1 VYALLRRVKRGGTE
15 TWSGVGGDY
24 SGISAPVRFASICID
39 VSPERPY
46 EPDRA
51 IVPTSHL
58 AFRHA
63 CPSVHLSPF
72 GHSPQ
77 TDPIVLPASPTSAWE
92 HLRNGRVRILWLVL
106 GALLLVSA
114 VPIGLYH
121 RQVLQLSQD
130 KLVDTENVQQTD
142 LTRSLAQ
149 EIQFFESNLTQQLV
163 SERQILALTGL
174 IDNVEDPIEQA
185 KVTRLLENF
194 LDSNRNTFIYLT
206 AVGKSGK
213 GTSASQGNFRAEQD
227 PFVAKALQSAF
238 VTCLQS
244 RQGQMAKF
252 RSDPLALAPDDR
264 PAFVIAV
271 PLKDINDN
279 FTGMLAA
286 VVSLDPILHRLQD
299 ASVRGRTVFVVDHYG
314 HIVAHPDTKHFVP
327 GADASAN
334 SKLVAQ
340 VMALPQELRN
350 TETIRFTEPGKK
362 RPVEM
367 IGTYSTFPEVNWAV
381 IAERSLDHARADAG
395 VPELNRQALAFVT
408 VVILFAILFGYFF
421 AVGISKPI
429 RGLAASTRAISRGEF
444 HQRTQ
449 VRGAAEISE
458 LAENF
463 NKMAGDIEEY
473 IERLKEAAE
482 ENRELF
488 LGSIRM
494 LAAAIDEKDPY
505 TRGHSG
511 RVAKYSTLIG
521 QELGLPTDEL
531 DKLKISA
538 LLHDVGKIGV
548 EDRVLKKPG
557 ALTPEEFELMKQHT
571 VKGANIMRPVSQLKE
586 MLPGIELHHEHMDGR
601 GYPYGLQGPQIP
613 LMARIIGVADTLDAM
628 TTNRPYQNAMDLD
641 FALTRIKS
649 LAGAKFDIVI
659 VNALE
664 STVNSGKLRLS
675 AVEVHV

>member
-1 VYALLRRVKRGGTE
+1 MSAKIAS
-15 TWSGVGGDY
+15 TW
-24 SGISAPVRFASICID
+24 
-39 VSPERPY
+39 
-46 EPDRA
+46 DRIRA
-51 IVPTSHL
+51 
-58 AFRHA
+58 
-63 CPSVHLSPF
+63 
-72 GHSPQ
+72 
-77 TDPIVLPASPTSAWE
+77 
-92 HLRNGRVRILWLVL
+92 GRVRILWLVL
-106 GALLLVSA
+106 GAMLLISA

-130 KLVDTENVQQTD
+130 KLLDTELVQQTD
-142 LTRSLAQ
+142 LTRSLAR
-149 EIQFFESNLTQQLV
+149 EIQLFEANLTQQLI
-163 SERQILALTGL
+163 SERQILEVMDLS
-174 IDNVEDPIEQA
+174 DNVEDPVAEP
-185 KVTRLLENF
+185 KVTYLLKSF
-194 LDSNRNTFIYLT
+194 ADSNRETFLYLT

-213 GTSASQGNFRAEQD
+213 GTVASQGNYRADQD
-227 PFVAKALQSAF
+227 PFVNKALQRAF
-238 VTCLQS
+238 AASMQS
-244 RQGQMAKF
+244 VKF
-252 RSDPLALAPDDR
+252 RSDPLALAPDNR

-286 VVSLDPILHRLQD
+286 VVSLEPILRRLQD

-327 GADASAN
+327 GTDVSAE
-334 SKLVAQ
+334 KLVEQ
-340 VMALPQELRN
+340 VRALPQDLRS
-350 TETIRFTEPGKK
+350 TATIRFTQKEKN
-362 RPVEM
+362 RSVEM

-381 IAERSLDHARADAG
+381 IAERSLKQARADAG
-395 VPELNRQALAFVT
+395 VNELNRQALAFVT
-408 VVILFAILFGYFF
+408 VVILAAILLGYFF
-421 AVGISKPI
+421 AVGISGPI

-444 HQRTQ
+444 HQRSA
-449 VRGAAEISE
+449 VRGASEISE

-488 LGSIRM
+488 IGSIRM

-511 RVAKYSTLIG
+511 RVAKYSMLIG
-521 QELGLPTDEL
+521 QELGLSDQDL
-531 DKLKISA
+531 DKLRVAA

-557 ALTPEEFELMKQHT
+557 SLTPEEFDLMKQHT

-586 MLPGIELHHEHMDGR
+586 MLPGIELHHEHIDGR
-601 GYPYGLQGPQIP
+601 GYPYGLQGQQIP

-628 TTNRPYQNAMDLD
+628 TTNRPYQSAMDIE
-641 FALTRIKS
+641 FALNRIKS
-649 LAGAKFDIVI
+649 LTGSKFDAVV

-664 STVNSGKLRLS
+664 SAINSGKLRLS
-675 AVEVHV
+675 AVEVTV

>member
-1 VYALLRRVKRGGTE
+1 MTL
-15 TWSGVGGDY
+15 
-24 SGISAPVRFASICID
+24 
-39 VSPERPY
+39 
-46 EPDRA
+46 
-51 IVPTSHL
+51 
-58 AFRHA
+58 
-63 CPSVHLSPF
+63 
-72 GHSPQ
+72 
-77 TDPIVLPASPTSAWE
+77 SPTSVWE
-92 HLRNGRVRILWLVL
+92 RLRTGRIRILWLVL

-114 VPIGLYH
+114 LPIGLYH
-121 RQVLQLSQD
+121 RQVLHLSQD
-130 KLVDTENVQQTD
+130 KLVDTERVQQSD

-174 IDNVEDPIEQA
+174 INSIEDPVEQP

-194 LDSNRNTFIYLT
+194 VDSNRNTFIYLT

-227 PFVAKALQSAF
+227 PFVAKALQRAF

-244 RQGQMAKF
+244 QQTQVVKF
-252 RSDPLALAPDDR
+252 RSDPLALAPDNR

-286 VVSLDPILHRLQD
+286 VVSLDTILHRLQD
-299 ASVRGRTVFVVDHYG
+299 ASVRGRDVFVVDHLG

-327 GADASAN
+327 GADASSN

-340 VMALPQELRN
+340 VIALPQELRN
-350 TETIRFTEPGKK
+350 TETVRFTEPGKK
-362 RPVEM
+362 RPIEM

-381 IAERSLDHARADAG
+381 IAQRSLDHAEADAG
-395 VPELNRQALAFVT
+395 VTELNRQALAFVT
-408 VVILFAILFGYFF
+408 VVVLVAILFGYFF
-421 AVGISKPI
+421 AVGISGPI

-444 HQRTQ
+444 HQRSP

-521 QELGLPTDEL
+521 QELGLSTEEL

-628 TTNRPYQNAMDLD
+628 TTNRPYQTAMDLD
-641 FALTRIKS
+641 YALTRIKS
-649 LAGAKFDIVI
+649 LAGAKFDLVI

-664 STVNSGKLRLS
+664 STVITGKLRLS

>member
-1 VYALLRRVKRGGTE
+1 MASKLSTLWARLR
-15 TWSGVGGDY
+15 S
-24 SGISAPVRFASICID
+24 
-39 VSPERPY
+39 
-46 EPDRA
+46 
-51 IVPTSHL
+51 
-58 AFRHA
+58 
-63 CPSVHLSPF
+63 
-72 GHSPQ
+72 
-77 TDPIVLPASPTSAWE
+77 
-92 HLRNGRVRILWLVL
+92 GRVRILWLVL

-114 VPIGLYH
+114 LPIGLYH
-121 RQVLQLSQD
+121 RQVLELSQE
-130 KLVDTENVQQTD
+130 KLVDTERVQQTE

-163 SERQILALTGL
+163 SQRQILALTGL
-174 IDNVEDPIEQA
+174 IDNVEDPIAEP
-185 KVTRLLENF
+185 KVTRLLGNF
-194 LDSNRNTFIYLT
+194 VDSNRNTFVYLT

-227 PFVAKALQSAF
+227 PFVAKALQRAF
-238 VTCLQS
+238 VWCMQS
-244 RQGQMAKF
+244 GEF
-252 RSDPLALAPDDR
+252 RSDPLALAPNNR

-271 PLKDINDN
+271 PLTDFNNN
-279 FTGMLAA
+279 FSGMLAA
-286 VVSLDPILHRLQD
+286 VVSLDPIMQRLQD

-314 HIVAHPDTKHFVP
+314 HIVAHPDTKNFVP
-327 GADASAN
+327 GADASGN
-334 SKLVAQ
+334 SQLVAQ
-340 VMALPQELRN
+340 VIALPKELRN
-350 TETIRFTEPGKK
+350 TETIRFAEPGKK
-362 RPVEM
+362 HPVEM
-367 IGTYSTFPEVNWAV
+367 VGTYSTFPEINWAV
-381 IAERSLDHARADAG
+381 IAQRSLDQARADAG
-395 VPELNRQALAFVT
+395 VTELNRQALAFVSA
-408 VVILFAILFGYFF
+408 VILIAILFGYFF
-421 AVGISKPI
+421 AVGISRPI

-444 HQRTQ
+444 HQRSP

-488 LGSIRM
+488 IGSIRM

-511 RVAKYSTLIG
+511 RVAKYSMLIG
-521 QELGLPTDEL
+521 QELGLSAEEL
-531 DKLKISA
+531 DKLRISA

-557 ALTPEEFELMKQHT
+557 ALTPEEFDLMKQHT

-601 GYPYGLQGPQIP
+601 GYPYGLQGQQIP

-628 TTNRPYQNAMDLD
+628 TTNRPYQSAMDLD
-641 FALTRIKS
+641 YALGRIKS
-649 LAGAKFDIVI
+649 LTGAKFDGV
-659 VNALE
+659 VVTALE
-664 STVNSGKLRLS
+664 SAINAGKLRLS